1 MKTDLSIQNKDSQ
14 NINSLFAASKNSK
27 ISTEDNVEDSKDSIR
42 ILCISD
48 DVDPLVYS
56 NGIQERFAHVDIVLS
71 AGDLYFNYYNY
82 IVSMLNKPLYFVFG
96 NHNLKYLP
104 FYRKSFQ
111 NAMEKGFEDKFHTP
125 AGGGIY
131 VGDSVVYLKKY
142 RLIIAGLGGCRC
154 YNKGPNQF
162 SEFQMFCKII
172 RLLPRMLWN
181 RVVHGRYLDILLT
194 HAAPRG
200 INDKDDPCHKGFRV
214 FLWFMRKF
222 SPKYLL
228 HGHIHLY
235 NLNTPRMANYKNTK
249 IINVYSRYELE
260 YS

>member
-1 MKTDLSIQNKDSQ
+1 MQNEGSQ
-14 NINSLFAASKNSK
+14 KIEPLFTASKSSE
-27 ISTEDNVEDSKDSIR
+27 IWVEQNVAGSKDSIR

-96 NHNLKYLP
+96 NHNLKYLS

-111 NAMEKGFEDKFHTP
+111 NAMGKGFEDNFQAP

-131 VGDSVVYLKKY
+131 VGDRVIYLKKY
-142 RLIIAGLGGCRC
+142 RLIIVGLGGCRC

-162 SEFQMFCKII
+162 SEFQMFCKIL
-172 RLLPRMLWN
+172 RLLPRMFWN
-181 RVVHGRYLDILLT
+181 RIVHGRYLDILLT

-200 INDKDDPCHKGFRV
+200 INDKDDPCHKGFQV
-214 FLWFMRKF
+214 FLWFMRTF

-235 NLNTPRMANYKNTK
+235 NINSPRISKYKNTK